1 LNSNPSSLHEAVAPP
16 ADIAEALEASR
27 NRRGRFGTPLYYF
40 PSIGSTNDLAA
51 RLAAGGAPE
60 GTTVAAEAQTSG
72 RGRLGR
78 TWFSPQ
84 GAGLYVSI
92 VFRPDAGARAAGI
105 DTPPAGPGLP
115 AALTLASGVALAD
128 AVSETT
134 GLRAEIK
141 WPNDLVVERRKL
153 AGILAEASAQGS
165 ELDYVIL
172 GFGVNVRPVT
182 YPPEVAGRATS
193 IEAELGRPVDRGLLL
208 AKALENL
215 AACRE
220 ALRGGDIAGVL
231 ARWRR
236 LSPGA
241 VGARVEWRTPAGPV
255 TGRTAGLD
263 DDGALLVERDGRIER
278 VIAGEVIWL

>member
-1 LNSNPSSLHEAVAPP
+1 MSSNPSSLHDAVAPP
-16 ADIAEALEASR
+16 LDIAEALEASR
-27 NRRGRFGTPLYYF
+27 ERRGRFGVPLYYF
-40 PSIGSTNDLAA
+40 PTIGSTNDLAA
-51 RLAAGGAPE
+51 RLAADGAPE

-84 GAGLYVSI
+84 GAGLYVSV
-92 VFRPDAGARAAGI
+92 VFRPDAGTRAAGG
-105 DTPPAGPGLP
+105 DTALARPGLP
-115 AALTLASGVALAD
+115 AALTLASGVALAE
-128 AVSETT
+128 AVRETT
-134 GLRAEIK
+134 GLQVEIK

-165 ELDYVIL
+165 ELDFVIL
-172 GFGVNVRPVT
+172 GFGINVRPVT
-182 YPPEVAGRATS
+182 YPPEVAQRATS

-220 ALRGGDIAGVL
+220 ALRGGDVAGVL

-241 VGARVEWRTPAGPV
+241 LGARVEWRTPAGPV
-255 TGRTAGLD
+255 TGRTAGLSE
-263 DDGALLVERDGRIER
+263 DGALLVERGGRIER
-278 VIAGEVIWL
+278 VVAGDVIWL